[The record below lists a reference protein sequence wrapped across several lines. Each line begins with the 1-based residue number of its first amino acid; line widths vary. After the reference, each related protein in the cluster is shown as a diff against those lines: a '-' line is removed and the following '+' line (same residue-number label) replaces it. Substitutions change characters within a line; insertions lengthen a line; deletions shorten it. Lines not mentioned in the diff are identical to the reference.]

1 MKTNQEIK
9 KELQQITIEIK
20 DAIAFLKLGIKDTIE
35 HDFIVKDIKT
45 LKERKKTLEWVLN

>member
-20 DAIAFLKLGIKDTIE
+20 DAIAFLELGIKNTIE